1 MNTPPLNDMT
11 IEEFD
16 VASNHPYECRCELCQ
31 RWWAEVGPEDEGDD
45 DADDR

>member
-1 MNTPPLNDMT
+1 MTTPLDNMT
-11 IEEFD
+11 VEEFD
-16 VASNHPYECRCELCQ
+16 EASNHRYECACELCQ